1 MIRKIEKMK
10 VSDKLSL
17 EVMYNKINGTIWS
30 RVLSDDEIV
39 SKWKK
44 IYK

>member
-1 MIRKIEKMK
+1 MIRKIKTFE
-10 VSDKLSL
+10 VTDKLSL
-17 EVMYNKINGTIWS
+17 EVIYNKENGSIWS